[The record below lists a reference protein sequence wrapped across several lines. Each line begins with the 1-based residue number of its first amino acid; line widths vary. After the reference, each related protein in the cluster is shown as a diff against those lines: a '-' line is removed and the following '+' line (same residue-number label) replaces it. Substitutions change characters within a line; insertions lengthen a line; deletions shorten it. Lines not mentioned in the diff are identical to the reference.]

1 MNKFSATL
9 VFTLLI
15 CVSALAYGKSKPLA
29 DKQMDQISA
38 GSAIANGE
46 STATDSRNFEVDL
59 GGSALNGA
67 SAINIVNA
75 VNSTVANGVNVWTGD
90 QTNQGDQKDHA
101 PVTSSQ
107 DGNNRNS
114 SASVLQT
121 NTLTQDGVPCDCGTA
136 GKVAAA
142 TATRGGEIEIDLAT
156 GNAIALDGST
166 ATNKVDESV
175 ELSGSAEANAHAIN
189 IVNAVGSIV
198 GNGVNVAS
206 SMNLSSTSLNQV
218 NVITQSAH

>member
-1 MNKFSATL
+1 MNKFSVTL

-15 CVSALAYGKSKPLA
+15 CLSALAYGKSKPLA
-29 DKQMDQISA
+29 DKQMDQIRA

-46 STATDSRNFEVDL
+46 STATDSRHFGVNL
-59 GGSALNGA
+59 SGNSLSGA

-75 VNSTVANGVNVWTGD
+75 ADSTVGNGVNVWTGD
-90 QTNQGDQKDHA
+90 QTSQKDHA
-101 PVTSSQ
+101 PVDTSSK
-107 DGNNRNS
+107 DGNRGDS
-114 SASVLQT
+114 RTIVLQT
-121 NTLTQDGVPCDCGTA
+121 NVIAQHGVPCDCGTP

-142 TATRGGEIEIDLAT
+142 TANRGEIEIDLAT

-166 ATNKVDESV
+166 ATNKIDESV

-189 IVNAVGSIV
+189 IVNAAGSIV

-206 SMNLSSTSLNQV
+206 SMNLSSVALAQT